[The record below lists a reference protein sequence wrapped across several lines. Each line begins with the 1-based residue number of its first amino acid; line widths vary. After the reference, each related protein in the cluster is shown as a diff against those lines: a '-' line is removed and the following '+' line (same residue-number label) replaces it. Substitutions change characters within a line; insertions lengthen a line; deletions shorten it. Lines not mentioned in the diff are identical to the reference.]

1 MVPHTLV
8 SCYDDGIACSQLK
21 DPAVRERVAQVAA
34 TSRVLVEDC
43 RGQYVLY
50 EPHADWGRTRHT
62 VLVNDHV
69 LR

>member
-8 SCYDDGIACSQLK
+8 SPAVSLT

-34 TSRVLVEDC
+34 TSRVLVAGC

-50 EPHADWGRTRHT
+50 EPQADWGRTRHT